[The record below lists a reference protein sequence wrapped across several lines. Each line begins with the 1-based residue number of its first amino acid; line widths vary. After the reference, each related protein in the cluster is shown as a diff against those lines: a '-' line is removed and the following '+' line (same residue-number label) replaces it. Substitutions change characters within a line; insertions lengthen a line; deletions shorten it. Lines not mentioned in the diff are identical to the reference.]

1 MYLIAGLG
9 NKGKKYTDTR
19 HNVGFKVIDKI
30 ITQYDFEK
38 YKESNN
44 CHTFKGKILEKKV
57 LLMKPMTYMNN
68 SGKAVSEIATF
79 YKIPVNKIFI
89 IHDDI
94 DLSVSRIKVKYG
106 GSDAGHNGI
115 KSIDMH
121 IGRDY
126 FRIRIGVG
134 KPNNFLEAKDYVLKK
149 FSNNDFNKIKKK
161 SDKLVDNI
169 SYLLKNDINT
179 FLNII
184 SKD

>member
-115 KSIDMH
+115 KSIDK
-121 IGRDY
+121 G
-126 FRIRIGVG
+126 
-134 KPNNFLEAKDYVLKK
+134 
-149 FSNNDFNKIKKK
+149 
-161 SDKLVDNI
+161 
-169 SYLLKNDINT
+169 
-179 FLNII
+179 
-184 SKD
+184 

>member
-38 YKESNN
+38 YKESIN

-57 LLMKPMTYMNN
+57 LLIKPMTYMNN

-94 DLSVSRIKVKYG
+94 DLSVARIKVKYG

-184 SKD
+184 STD

>member
-9 NKGKKYTDTR
+9 NKGNKYTDTR

-30 ITQYDFEK
+30 IELYGFAK
-38 YKESNN
+38 YKESINS
-44 CHTFKGKILEKKV
+44 HTFKGKILEKKV

-68 SGKAVSEIATF
+68 SGKAVSEIVTF

-94 DLSVSRIKVKYG
+94 DLTVSRIKIKNG
-106 GSDAGHNGI
+106 GSNAGHNGI

-126 FRIRIGVG
+126 YRIRIGVG
-134 KPNNFLEAKDYVLKK
+134 KPDHFLETKDYVLKK
-149 FSNNDFNKIKKK
+149 FSNNDFNKIEKK
-161 SDKLVDNI
+161 SDKLVANI
-169 SYLLKNDINT
+169 SYLLNNDIST

-184 SKD
+184 SAN